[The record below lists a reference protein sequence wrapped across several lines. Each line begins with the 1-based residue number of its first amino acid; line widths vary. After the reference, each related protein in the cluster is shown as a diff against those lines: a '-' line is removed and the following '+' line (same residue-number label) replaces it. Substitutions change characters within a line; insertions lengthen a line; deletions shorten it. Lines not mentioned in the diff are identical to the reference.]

1 MTTLFEI
8 KKNQQEL
15 SKRIAVLEVG
25 KPEIESLESSILDT
39 PLSRMEDFGNFD
51 GDLEEKLF
59 RTLVS

>member
-25 KPEIESLESSILDT
+25 KPEIGSLESAILDT

-59 RTLVS
+59 HTLVS